1 MAKTNP
7 QPEIQRA
14 GEEEDHFDTGLQL
27 RLAASALN
35 RRLQRNGGCDA
46 AQAFWGDE
54 EELDSEEYVDPEFWD
69 PDYET
74 LPEMALINENIF
86 GGL

>member
-1 MAKTNP
+1 MEKPLKNP
-7 QPEIQRA
+7 SLKDPE
-14 GEEEDHFDTGLQL
+14 DCFDTEFQL

-35 RRLQRNGGCDA
+35 RRLERVGGCDA
-46 AQAFWGDE
+46 AQVFWNDE
-54 EELDSEEYVDPEFWD
+54 AELDSEEYEDPELWD